1 MTETTYPRPLVS
13 PAKRDITVS
22 VNEDG
27 FMAMEWTG
35 DDSDVIN
42 LCWVSDD
49 DTARSLLGGTGLC
62 RLGSIFWLMP
72 VMRRKTANKIL
83 HTAADLIAEGRIRE
97 VSVALARIYLESG
110 DLERRFP
117 SIDAEAP
124 PTPVRN

>member
-1 MTETTYPRPLVS
+1 MTETIYPRPLVS
-13 PAKRDITVS
+13 PAKRDITVF

-42 LCWVSDD
+42 LCWISDN
-49 DTARSLLGGTGLC
+49 DTASRVLGGTGLC

-83 HTAADLIAEGRIRE
+83 HAAADLIAKGRIRE

-110 DLERRFP
+110 DLERWFP
-117 SIDAEAP
+117 SADTEAP
-124 PTPVRN
+124 PTPIRN